1 MGEILEL
8 LGLVWN
14 QALIRPMTNGLVG
27 LYLLLFQNFGLS
39 ILVFTVL
46 VRLATLPLTVR
57 QTRQARAMAQLQP
70 KIQELQKRYAND
82 RQRLSKE
89 TFALYK
95 EQGVNPL
102 GCLGPLVIQM
112 PIWIAL
118 YWSLIKALPA
128 SPESIVGLSGVLYS
142 WFDAAHAAV
151 PLDSGFLWLDL
162 AQPDPL
168 PLLPV
173 LVGASMWATQKMT
186 TPISADPRQRQ
197 TNQMMLW
204 MLPLMFMFFT
214 FQFPSGLALY
224 WVASNLAGMAI
235 QYKTA
240 GWGGLR
246 FGKQPE
252 AAPVPAAVE
261 PAAEEREEDAD
272 GERRSNGEDVGGGP
286 GARPKGPRR
295 RPRRSRSRGP
305 RPR

>member
-1 MGEILEL
+1 MGEFLDL

-14 QALIRPMTNGLVG
+14 QGLIRPMTNGLVG
-27 LYLLLFQNFGLS
+27 LYLLLFENFGLS

-151 PLDSGFLWLDL
+151 PLDSSFLWLDL

-168 PLLPV
+168 PPASGAGGRLY
-173 LVGASMWATQKMT
+173 VGYAEDDHPPYPP
-186 TPISADPRQRQ
+186 TPG
-197 TNQMMLW
+197 
-204 MLPLMFMFFT
+204 
-214 FQFPSGLALY
+214 SG
-224 WVASNLAGMAI
+224 
-235 QYKTA
+235 
-240 GWGGLR
+240 
-246 FGKQPE
+246 
-252 AAPVPAAVE
+252 
-261 PAAEEREEDAD
+261 
-272 GERRSNGEDVGGGP
+272 
-286 GARPKGPRR
+286 RPTR
-295 RPRRSRSRGP
+295 
-305 RPR
+305 